1 MRERRSRWHK
11 NGHDARGPWTA
22 LMRTT
27 ILTATVL
34 LSGLDEV
41 SKEKRKREK
50 GMGYFEGHTELDPI
64 GSKGHWIRGAKA
76 SEVRHQYQT
85 LLCIIEVIITF
96 YKKNSELFLR
106 DKV

>member
-50 GMGYFEGHTELDPI
+50 GMGIFRRAHGARPDWVEGTLD
-64 GSKGHWIRGAKA
+64 SR
-76 SEVRHQYQT
+76 
-85 LLCIIEVIITF
+85 C
-96 YKKNSELFLR
+96 
-106 DKV
+106 